1 MSTSAASPLTS
12 GEAATA
18 DNDSSVTDDS
28 WMNDPEEGGGGG
40 GFAGGAG
47 VSVLEGTGKVGGRS
61 SWYRSQ
67 FKELENLGKGGFG
80 TVVKVRGPRPI
91 TIQNGSEVASLRP
104 IT

>member
-1 MSTSAASPLTS
+1 MSTSSLSLHTS

-18 DNDSSVTDDS
+18 DNDSSATDDS
-28 WMNDPEEGGGGG
+28 WMNDREEGGGGLTG
-40 GFAGGAG
+40 GEG

-80 TVVKVRGPRPI
+80 TVVKVRARRPI
-91 TIQNGSEVASLRP
+91 MVLNGSELASLRP
-104 IT
+104 VT